1 MDSIAAALYNL
12 IAGALSAEHWPF
24 LTVCFTLAVVGQIA
38 STRVFTREQ
47 AYLFR
52 GKGRGAWLHGFF
64 WWGRETLPAHP
75 IAAGLLL
82 ALVWRDPE
90 GQGWAWIESAAYW
103 TFCGATSLFAW
114 IVAKAFA
121 KHRGVLL
128 TLPGDSERPVLPKGP
143 GVR

>member
-1 MDSIAAALYNL
+1 MDQLSEALWGL
-12 IAGALSAEHWPF
+12 LAGALSPEHWPF
-24 LTVCFTLAVVGQIA
+24 FAVCLILTVLGQVA

-75 IAAGLLL
+75 IAAGLVL
-82 ALVWRDPE
+82 ALLWRDPE
-90 GQGWAWIESAAYW
+90 GQGWAWIVSAVYW

-114 IVAKAFA
+114 IAVKAWA
-121 KHRGVLL
+121 KHKGVLL
-128 TLPGDSERPVLPKGP
+128 TLPGDSDRPVLPPGP
-143 GVR
+143 PAR